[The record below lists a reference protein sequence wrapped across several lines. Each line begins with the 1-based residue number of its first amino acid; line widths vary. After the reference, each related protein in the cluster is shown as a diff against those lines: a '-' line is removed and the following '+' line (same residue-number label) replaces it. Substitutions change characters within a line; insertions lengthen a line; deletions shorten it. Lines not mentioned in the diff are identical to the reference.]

1 MSDVDPLIKRE
12 MQWMALGVLENRDL
26 APIIIAKVRRQRIR
40 RALISI
46 VGVFAVAAT
55 SIGIY
60 EVIQKPAPIIVASD
74 SGVNGTNSDSQ
85 PEIIGL
91 QSDYP
96 VTWEQSVG
104 DLGAISG
111 AGGIGDTLGGLTATG
126 LKISISGAGGIG
138 DTLGGLT
145 ATGLQISWERCG
157 RGQCPVTWVLSLQ
170 NNTQDLIST
179 APSLGIFTNH
189 TPIVSDSRPTTVL
202 PGGTALLVYTFPEFK
217 DSLETSPRET
227 WQWNWYLAQL
237 R

>member
-40 RALISI
+40 RALFSVLGII
-46 VGVFAVAAT
+46 AVGAT

-60 EVIQKPAPIIVASD
+60 EVIPRPAPIVVASD
-74 SGVNGTNSDSQ
+74 NGLNGTNAGSQ
-85 PEIIGL
+85 PEIVGL

-126 LKISISGAGGIG
+126 LKISWEQCGKGA
-138 DTLGGLT
+138 
-145 ATGLQISWERCG
+145 
-157 RGQCPVTWVLSLQ
+157 CPITWVLCLE

-179 APSLGIFTNH
+179 APSLGIFPNH
-189 TPIVSDSRPTTVL
+189 PPIVSDSRPTTVL

-227 WQWNWYLAQL
+227 WQWNWYLAHL

>member
-1 MSDVDPLIKRE
+1 MSEVDPLIKRE

-26 APIIIAKVRRQRIR
+26 APVIIAKVRRQRIR
-40 RALISI
+40 RAF
-46 VGVFAVAAT
+46 FAVLAVVAIGAT
-55 SIGIY
+55 SIGIF
-60 EVIQKPAPIIVASD
+60 EFLQKPAPIVVASD
-74 SGVNGTNSDSQ
+74 SGVTGTNADSQ

-111 AGGIGDTLGGLTATG
+111 AGGIGDTLGGLTAVG
-126 LKISISGAGGIG
+126 LK
-138 DTLGGLT
+138 
-145 ATGLQISWERCG
+145 ISWERCG
-157 RGQCPVTWVLSLQ
+157 QGQCPVTWVLSLE
-170 NNTQDLIST
+170 NRTQDLIST
-179 APSLGIFTNH
+179 APSLGLFTNH

-202 PGGTALLVYTFPEFK
+202 PGGTALLVYSFPEFK
-217 DSLETSPRET
+217 ESLQTSPRET

>member
-1 MSDVDPLIKRE
+1 MSEIDPLIKRE
-12 MQWMALGVLENRDL
+12 LQWMALGVLENRDL
-26 APIIIAKVRRQRIR
+26 APIIIAKVRRRRIR
-40 RALISI
+40 NVLISVI
-46 VGVFAVAAT
+46 AIFAISGV
-55 SIGIY
+55 SIGAY
-60 EVIQKPAPIIVASD
+60 ELINKPKAAVVLPG
-74 SGVNGTNSDSQ
+74 SGVTGNNSNTQ
-85 PEIIGL
+85 PDFIGL

-111 AGGIGDTLGGLTATG
+111 AGGIGDTLGGLTAVG
-126 LKISISGAGGIG
+126 VK
-138 DTLGGLT
+138 
-145 ATGLQISWERCG
+145 ISWERCG
-157 RGQCPVTWVLSLQ
+157 EGQCPITWVLSLE

-179 APSLGIFTNH
+179 SPSLGIFTNH

-217 DSLETSPRET
+217 DSLATSSRDT

>member
-26 APIIIAKVRRQRIR
+26 APVIIAKVRRQRIR
-40 RALISI
+40 RVLVAVL
-46 VGVFAVAAT
+46 GVFAVGAS

-74 SGVNGTNSDSQ
+74 NGVTGANSNSQ
-85 PEIIGL
+85 PEIVGL

-111 AGGIGDTLGGLTATG
+111 AGGIGDTLGGLTANG
-126 LKISISGAGGIG
+126 LK
-138 DTLGGLT
+138 
-145 ATGLQISWERCG
+145 ISWERCG

-170 NNTQDLIST
+170 NKTQDLIS
-179 APSLGIFTNH
+179 A
-189 TPIVSDSRPTTVL
+189 
-202 PGGTALLVYTFPEFK
+202 YY
-217 DSLETSPRET
+217 
-227 WQWNWYLAQL
+227 YL
-237 R
+237 RNFYNEI

>member
-40 RALISI
+40 RAITSAI
-46 VGVFAVAAT
+46 AVFAIAGM
-55 SIGIY
+55 SIGVY
-60 EVIQKPAPIIVASD
+60 EVINRPDAIVVNSD
-74 SGVNGTNSDSQ
+74 SGATGNNTVTQ

-111 AGGIGDTLGGLTATG
+111 AGGIGDTLGGLTAVG
-126 LKISISGAGGIG
+126 LK
-138 DTLGGLT
+138 
-145 ATGLQISWERCG
+145 ISWERCG
-157 RGQCPVTWVLSLQ
+157 KGQCPVTWVLGLE
-170 NNTQDLIST
+170 NRTQDLIST
-179 APSLGIFTNH
+179 APSLGIFTGH

-202 PGGTALLVYTFPEFK
+202 PGGTALLVYSFPEFK
-217 DSLETSPRET
+217 ESLLTSPRDT

>member
-26 APIIIAKVRRQRIR
+26 ARRQRIR
-40 RALISI
+40 RAITSAI
-46 VGVFAVAAT
+46 AVFAIAGM
-55 SIGIY
+55 SIGVY
-60 EVIQKPAPIIVASD
+60 EVINRPDAIVVNSD
-74 SGVNGTNSDSQ
+74 SGATGNNTVTQ

-111 AGGIGDTLGGLTATG
+111 AGGIGDTLGGLTAVG
-126 LKISISGAGGIG
+126 LK
-138 DTLGGLT
+138 
-145 ATGLQISWERCG
+145 ISWERCG
-157 RGQCPVTWVLSLQ
+157 KGQCPVTWVLSLE
-170 NNTQDLIST
+170 NRTQDLIST
-179 APSLGIFTNH
+179 APSLGIFTGH

-202 PGGTALLVYTFPEFK
+202 PGGTALLVYSFPEFK
-217 DSLETSPRET
+217 ESLLTSPRDT

>member
-40 RALISI
+40 RALVAVLGVIA
-46 VGVFAVAAT
+46 VGAT

-60 EVIQKPAPIIVASD
+60 EVIQRPAPIIVASD
-74 SGVNGTNSDSQ
+74 SGVSGANAGSQ

-126 LKISISGAGGIG
+126 L
-138 DTLGGLT
+138 
-145 ATGLQISWERCG
+145 QISWERCG
-157 RGQCPVTWVLSLQ
+157 KGQCPVTWVLSLQ

>member
-1 MSDVDPLIKRE
+1 MSDIDPLIKRE
-12 MQWMALGVLENRDL
+12 MQWIALGGLVNRDL
-26 APIIIAKVRRQRIR
+26 APIIIAKVRRRRIR
-40 RALISI
+40 TALISVVAI
-46 VGVFAVAAT
+46 FAISGL
-55 SIGIY
+55 SIGAN
-60 EVIQKPAPIIVASD
+60 EFLNKPKAVVVLPG
-74 SGVNGTNSDSQ
+74 SGVTGNNSNTQ
-85 PEIIGL
+85 PEVIGL

-111 AGGIGDTLGGLTATG
+111 AGGIGDTLGGLTAVG
-126 LKISISGAGGIG
+126 VK
-138 DTLGGLT
+138 
-145 ATGLQISWERCG
+145 ISWERCG
-157 RGQCPVTWVLSLQ
+157 HGQCPITWILSLK

-202 PGGTALLVYTFPEFK
+202 PGGTALLVYSFPEFK
-217 DSLETSPRET
+217 DSLATSSRDT

>member
-1 MSDVDPLIKRE
+1 

-126 LKISISGAGGIG
+126 LKIS
-138 DTLGGLT
+138 
-145 ATGLQISWERCG
+145 WERCG

>member
-40 RALISI
+40 RALFSVIAILAIS
-46 VGVFAVAAT
+46 GL
-55 SIGIY
+55 SIGAY
-60 EVIQKPAPIIVASD
+60 EFINKPATIIVNPD
-74 SGVNGTNSDSQ
+74 SGVTGNNAGSQ

-111 AGGIGDTLGGLTATG
+111 AGGIGDTLGGLTAVG
-126 LKISISGAGGIG
+126 LK
-138 DTLGGLT
+138 
-145 ATGLQISWERCG
+145 ISWERCG
-157 RGQCPVTWVLSLQ
+157 QGQCPITWVLSLK

-179 APSLGIFTNH
+179 APSIGLFTGH

-202 PGGTALLVYTFPEFK
+202 PGGTALLVYSFPEFK
-217 DSLETSPRET
+217 ESLKTSSRET

>member
-40 RALISI
+40 RAL
-46 VGVFAVAAT
+46 FAVLSVVAIGAT

-60 EVIQKPAPIIVASD
+60 EVIKRPAPIVVAVD
-74 SGVNGTNSDSQ
+74 SGVTGTNAESQ

-111 AGGIGDTLGGLTATG
+111 AGGIGDTLGGLTAVG
-126 LKISISGAGGIG
+126 LK
-138 DTLGGLT
+138 
-145 ATGLQISWERCG
+145 ISWERCG
-157 RGQCPVTWVLSLQ
+157 KGQCPITWVLSLE
-170 NNTQDLIST
+170 NKTQDLIST

-202 PGGTALLVYTFPEFK
+202 PGGRALLVYTFPEFK
-217 DSLETSPRET
+217 ESLETSSRET

>member
-40 RALISI
+40 RALFALLSVVSI
-46 VGVFAVAAT
+46 GAT
-55 SIGIY
+55 SIAIY
-60 EVIQKPAPIIVASD
+60 EVIQKPSPIVVASD
-74 SGVNGTNSDSQ
+74 TGVTGTNADTQ
-85 PEIIGL
+85 PEIVGL

-111 AGGIGDTLGGLTATG
+111 AGGIGDTLGGLTAVG
-126 LKISISGAGGIG
+126 LK
-138 DTLGGLT
+138 
-145 ATGLQISWERCG
+145 ISWERCG
-157 RGQCPVTWVLSLQ
+157 QGQCPVTWVLSLE
-170 NNTQDLIST
+170 NKTQDLIST
-179 APSLGIFTNH
+179 APSLGLFTNH

-202 PGGTALLVYTFPEFK
+202 PGGKALLVYSFPEFK
-217 DSLETSPRET
+217 ESLKTSPRET

>member
-26 APIIIAKVRRQRIR
+26 APVIIARVRRRRIR
-40 RALISI
+40 LALLSVIA
-46 VGVFAVAAT
+46 VFAISGF
-55 SIGIY
+55 SIGIF
-60 EVIQKPAPIIVASD
+60 EFLNKPATVVVNPD
-74 SGVNGTNSDSQ
+74 TGVTGNNSVTQ

-111 AGGIGDTLGGLTATG
+111 AGGIGDTLGGLTAVG
-126 LKISISGAGGIG
+126 LK
-138 DTLGGLT
+138 
-145 ATGLQISWERCG
+145 ISWERCG
-157 RGQCPVTWVLSLQ
+157 QGQCPITWVLSLE
-170 NNTQDLIST
+170 NRTQDLIST
-179 APSLGIFTNH
+179 APSLGVFTSH

-202 PGGTALLVYTFPEFK
+202 PGATALLVYSFPEFQE
-217 DSLETSPRET
+217 SLAASARDT